1 MGNTKHQDGF
11 TLTELIIAIAVSAI
25 LIALAIPTFTDTIE
39 RERLELA
46 VETLVAD
53 FNFFKQE
60 GLKRRVP
67 DFAFNVDD
75 GTSWCYGID
84 VGTCSCT
91 TANSCAV
98 RQVAGDDFNGI
109 SSVNAS
115 TAKFSY
121 DWVRGTVTAGTIR
134 FNTPGG
140 FDLRVVINGLGRVSI
155 CSPSDNVPAYQS
167 C

>member
-1 MGNTKHQDGF
+1 MGKSIRQDGF

-25 LIALAIPTFTDTIE
+25 LIALAVPSFTDMIE
-39 RERLELA
+39 KERLKLA
-46 VETLVAD
+46 VETVVAD

-60 GLKRRVP
+60 ALKRRVP

-75 GTSWCYGID
+75 GANWCYGIA

-91 TANSCAV
+91 TATSCTV
-98 RQVAGDDFNGI
+98 RQVTGSDFIGI
-109 SSVNAS
+109 SSLTSS

-121 DWVRGTVTAGTIR
+121 DWVRGTVNAGTIR

-140 FDLRVVINGLGRVSI
+140 FNLRVVINGLGRVSI